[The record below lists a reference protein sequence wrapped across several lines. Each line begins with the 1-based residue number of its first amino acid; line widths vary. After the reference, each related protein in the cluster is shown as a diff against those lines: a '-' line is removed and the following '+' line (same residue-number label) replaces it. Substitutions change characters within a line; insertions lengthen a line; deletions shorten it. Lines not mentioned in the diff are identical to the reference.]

1 MAGALDRG
9 EGAEL
14 LLAEQAG
21 EGFVGQGARC
31 GTLSHDVSNIRCRPG
46 ISCVPSARSRGLRE
60 EGRRL
65 RRRAGCGPRRDPR
78 IGEKVN
84 DVTRSMGMALTA
96 CTPPAKGSPLLDPPE
111 DAVEMG
117 VGIYGEPGRKREK
130 LQSAKAMVGELVRA
144 VVDDL
149 SNSER
154 SAEAHQEQAD
164 L

>member
-1 MAGALDRG
+1 MAFLAFRQPEVAAFERKAVGSAAERGADLD
-9 EGAEL
+9 EI
-14 LLAEQAG
+14 
-21 EGFVGQGARC
+21 
-31 GTLSHDVSNIRCRPG
+31 H
-46 ISCVPSARSRGLRE
+46 
-60 EGRRL
+60 
-65 RRRAGCGPRRDPR
+65 R

-84 DVTRSMGMALTA
+84 DVTPSMGMALTA

-130 LQSAKAMVGELVRA
+130 LQSAKAMVGELVSA

-149 SNSER
+149 SNAER